1 MDFKASFLQSLLV
14 PPHLTS
20 NLDDTAL
27 FGTLY
32 EINPSTF
39 QQLITI
45 YSRGNIEAGYPFFY
59 SVSKLPCYC
68 FLYTLAG
75 TGKLKSHIDNHAQ
88 LLKPSSFVFFDCR
101 TPFTLETAA
110 APWKF
115 RILFVNGGN
124 LPSYMELLQSQFS
137 CILEN
142 VYSSDFLF
150 FLNMIFQ
157 ESTDKNIIHKIAD
170 EKNMTNLCTAFL
182 TEYLTKDN
190 KQERIPSYLLDMKQ
204 LFDTQYDKSYS
215 LEELESSLGIS
226 KYRLCREFS
235 NYFHESPIQYLNRVR
250 ITNSKQLLQNTNLKI
265 HEIGAKVGIEN
276 TNHFINL
283 FKRYEGTTPLVYKET
298 RLMQ

>member
-20 NLDDTAL
+20 NFDKTAL
-27 FGTLY
+27 YGTLY
-32 EINPSTF
+32 EINSTTF

-59 SVSKLPCYC
+59 NISKLPCYC
-68 FLYTLAG
+68 FLYTLSG
-75 TGKLKSHIDNHAQ
+75 TGKLENHIDNQTH
-88 LLKPSSFVFFDCR
+88 LLKPASLIFFDCR
-101 TPFTLETAA
+101 QPFTLETAA

-124 LPSYMELLQSQFS
+124 LPFYMQTLQSQFG
-137 CILEN
+137 CMLEN
-142 VYSSDFLF
+142 INSGEFLF
-150 FLNMIFQ
+150 FLNTIFQ
-157 ESTDKNIIHKIAD
+157 GNTERNILYKIAD

-190 KQERIPSYLLDMKQ
+190 KQERIPGYLLEMKQ

-215 LEELESSLGIS
+215 LDELESSLGIS

-235 NYFHESPIQYLNRVR
+235 NYFHESPVQYLNRVR

-283 FKRYEGTTPLVYKET
+283 FKRYEGTTPLVYRET
-298 RLMQ
+298 RLI

>member
-20 NLDDTAL
+20 NFDKTAL
-27 FGTLY
+27 YGTLY
-32 EINPSTF
+32 EINPTTF

-59 SVSKLPCYC
+59 NISKLPCYC

-75 TGKLKSHIDNHAQ
+75 TGKLESHIDNQTH
-88 LLKPSSFVFFDCR
+88 LLKPSSLIFFDCR
-101 TPFTLETAA
+101 QPFTLETAA

-124 LPSYMELLQSQFS
+124 LPFYMQTLQSQFG
-137 CILEN
+137 CMLEN
-142 VYSSDFLF
+142 VNSGEFLF
-150 FLNMIFQ
+150 FLNTIFQ
-157 ESTDKNIIHKIAD
+157 GNTERNILYKIAD

-190 KQERIPSYLLDMKQ
+190 KQERIPGYLLEMKQ

-215 LEELESSLGIS
+215 LDELESSLGIS

-235 NYFHESPIQYLNRVR
+235 NYFHESPVQYLNRVR

-283 FKRYEGTTPLVYKET
+283 FKRYEGTTPLVYRET
-298 RLMQ
+298 RLI